1 MRYDESGMPRNSF
14 TFGSSPI
21 CDIVLYGPGVMP
33 IHGRIYRDGTA
44 KAYREGE
51 AKAWPYE
58 VMVQCLAGQLAII
71 RSIAGARM
79 RFPVSVQGSL
89 VIQRGDVVIVGLL
102 DVPVV

>member
-1 MRYDESGMPRNSF
+1 MRYDEFGMPQRTF

-44 KAYREGE
+44 KA
-51 AKAWPYE
+51 
-58 VMVQCLAGQLAII
+58 VMVQCLAGQLAVI

-89 VIQRGDVVIVGLL
+89 VIQRGDVVIIGLL

>member
-21 CDIVLYGPGVMP
+21 CDIILYGPGVMP
-33 IHGRIYRDGTA
+33 IHGRIYRDGA
-44 KAYREGE
+44 

>member
-33 IHGRIYRDGTA
+33 IHGRIYR
-44 KAYREGE
+44 EGE

-58 VMVQCLAGQLAII
+58 VTVQCLAGQMAVI